1 VSRQGFPR
9 KTILPTRL
17 VPGFAQT
24 AEPGKLRAVEQNRKA
39 MGEAE
44 NPDGKKRALLA
55 GSGLSSLS
63 VLPQVPAT
71 ESDVLAIA
79 ERWLSQGR
87 RVAVATVVQTSG
99 SAPRQGGSHIAV
111 RDDGAFAGSVS
122 AGCVENAVI
131 ELALAAIEDGQN
143 RTAHF
148 GVDDGVFAPGL
159 LCGGEIEILVEPV
172 I

>member
-1 VSRQGFPR
+1 M
-9 KTILPTRL
+9 
-17 VPGFAQT
+17 
-24 AEPGKLRAVEQNRKA
+24 AEPDTLRRGLAKPGI

-44 NPDGKKRALLA
+44 NPNRENDTLPVQDGLPH
-55 GSGLSSLS
+55 GSI
-63 VLPQVPAT
+63 LPSVPAT

-87 RVAVATVVQTSG
+87 RVAVATVVHTSG

-148 GVDDGVFAPGL
+148 GVNDGVFAPGL

-172 I
+172 T